1 MKNEDVRGEA
11 ASLSHKTAG
20 FREGGE
26 GTQTRWLGFALLS
39 PVYEV
44 DAPVVP
50 VSQVPSTLLFPATA
64 LLSAW
69 KLSSP
74 YLSAKLFF
82 ILQNSDQQLPS
93 LGVLVGFPLIYP
105 PASSDPA
112 IGHLCTF
119 KTPSLPPS
127 QMVNFQGLV
136 IFINLT
142 PGQHSAGTSWA
153 HLRYLLIW
161 KR

>member
-64 LLSAW
+64 LLSA
-69 KLSSP
+69 
-74 YLSAKLFF
+74 
-82 ILQNSDQQLPS
+82 
-93 LGVLVGFPLIYP
+93 
-105 PASSDPA
+105 
-112 IGHLCTF
+112 
-119 KTPSLPPS
+119 
-127 QMVNFQGLV
+127 
-136 IFINLT
+136 
-142 PGQHSAGTSWA
+142 
-153 HLRYLLIW
+153 
-161 KR
+161 